1 LVTPLREVNEVGQ
14 TLEHASRLL
23 TQRLRERDLAQ
34 AQLHALNIDLEGRV
48 ARRTDE
54 LSLANSRLVAEM
66 TQRED
71 AERRVREMQ
80 KMEAVGQL
88 TGGIAH
94 DFNNMMAV
102 IISGLNLVQRRL
114 ARGETDVQRFIDGAM
129 DGAQRAASLTQRLL
143 AFARRQPLSPVPL
156 DVNRLVAS
164 MSDLLRRSIV
174 ETIHIETVL
183 AGGLWR
189 SHTDPNQ
196 LENAILNLA
205 INARDAMPGG
215 GRLTIETSNAHLDEA
230 YAASHA
236 EVAPG
241 QYVMIALT
249 DTGIGMT
256 PDIVE
261 RAFEPFFTTKP
272 AGQGTGLGL
281 SQVYG
286 FIKQSKGHVKLYSE
300 PGRGTTVKFYL
311 PRFFEAGE
319 AARPSRDTMAPLP
332 TGTREAI
339 LVVEDE
345 DQVRAFLVESLRELG
360 YTVYPAENA
369 LQGLRLLDSH
379 ADVILLFTDVVM
391 PEMDGRKLADEAR
404 RRRPGLKV
412 LFTTGY
418 TRNAIVHNGVLD
430 VDVHLISKPFTL
442 DQLAAKL
449 HDVLQKP

>member
-1 LVTPLREVNEVGQ
+1 MCS
-14 TLEHASRLL
+14 ASL
-23 TQRLRERDLAQ
+23 TAPWR
-34 AQLHALNIDLEGRV
+34 
-48 ARRTDE
+48 
-54 LSLANSRLVAEM
+54 
-66 TQRED
+66 
-71 AERRVREMQ
+71 
-80 KMEAVGQL
+80 
-88 TGGIAH
+88 
-94 DFNNMMAV
+94 
-102 IISGLNLVQRRL
+102 
-114 ARGETDVQRFIDGAM
+114 
-129 DGAQRAASLTQRLL
+129 AQRAASLTQRLL

-156 DVNRLVAS
+156 DANRLVS
-164 MSDLLRRSIV
+164 GMSDLLRRSIV

-189 SHTDPNQ
+189 THADPNQ
-196 LENAILNLA
+196 LENAILNIA

-215 GRLTIETSNAHLDEA
+215 GRLTIETTNAHLDEA

-236 EVAPG
+236 EVAAG

-249 DTGIGMT
+249 DTGTGMA
-256 PDIVE
+256 PDIAE

-286 FIKQSKGHVKLYSE
+286 FIKQSKGHVKIYSE
-300 PGRGTTVKFYL
+300 PGRGTTVKLYL

-319 AARPSRDTMAPLP
+319 DLRLARDVLPPLP
-332 TGTREAI
+332 TGDQETI

-345 DQVRAFLVESLRELG
+345 DKVREFLVRSLRELG
-360 YTVYPAENA
+360 YRVYAAENA
-369 LQGLRLLDSH
+369 LQGLRLLDAH
-379 ADVILLFTDVVM
+379 ADLALLFTDVVM

-404 RRRPGLKV
+404 RRRPGLKI

-430 VDVHLISKPFTL
+430 AGVHLISKPFTL

-449 HDVLQKP
+449 REVLR